1 MVTIGALW
9 LPILVA
15 SVFVFFASFVM
26 HTVLPFH
33 KKDWGK
39 LGKEDD
45 VMEALRGMD
54 VQPGQYVFPHMTD
67 PAQLKDEAF
76 LARMTRGPVAFLTV
90 IPSGPPNMGMAL
102 GLYRL
107 LPRDQRGRRL
117 PDGAHA
123 VGRRRL
129 PRRVPRCRD
138 GRVPGVF
145 GRSGASRHLEGCVVE
160 SHVARDRRRIGLL
173 VADRRGLRLA
183 LAVTGAAART
193 ARRRLPS
200 L

>member
-1 MVTIGALW
+1 MVTISALW

-76 LARMTRGPVAFLTV
+76 LAKMTRGPVAFLTV
-90 IPSGPPNMGMAL
+90 IPSGPPNMGKAL
-102 GLYRL
+102 GLYFVYCL
-107 LPRDQRGRRL
+107 VINGAVAYLTGRTL
-117 PDGAHA
+117 SADADYLA
-123 VGRRRL
+123 VL
-129 PRRVPRCRD
+129 RVA
-138 GRVPGVF
+138 GTAAF
-145 GRSGASRHLEGCVVE
+145 LAYSGALAPAAIWKGASWRATWLE
-160 SHVARDRRRIGLL
+160 IGDGLVYSLL
-173 VADRRGLRLA
+173 IA
-183 LAVTGAAART
+183 GAFGW
-193 ARRRLPS
+193 LWP
-200 L
+200 